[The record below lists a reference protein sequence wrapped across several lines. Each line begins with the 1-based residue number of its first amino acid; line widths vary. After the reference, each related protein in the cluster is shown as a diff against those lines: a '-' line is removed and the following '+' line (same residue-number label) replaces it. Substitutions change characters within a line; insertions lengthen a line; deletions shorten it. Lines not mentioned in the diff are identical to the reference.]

1 VRELTPQQQRAVDRR
16 DGSLFVHAGAGS
28 GKTSVLVERFV
39 RAARDDQAGVDGVL
53 AITFTDKAAAEMKL
67 RIRNRFAELGDR
79 DLARETE
86 RAWVSTIHGFCS
98 RVLRAHPL
106 AAGIDPE
113 YRVLDEGEAARLA
126 LQASEQAMEDFLGD
140 GSEPE
145 RLELI
150 AAYGPDRLGGLVR
163 DFHARRRAAGE
174 REPVLPVPGDDRDQR
189 EIACCRLLGELL
201 HAFSQRYAAV
211 KRGRSALDFDDLE
224 LLTRDLLRDNP
235 ALRDRY
241 RARFKHVLVDEL
253 QDVNPLQEQL
263 LELISD
269 GNLFTVGDE
278 LQSIYGFRH
287 ADVGVFRRRRAAAE
301 RDGRIEALTVNFRSR
316 AEILDV
322 IDAAFAEVFD
332 DFQPLEAPSDAERGE
347 EPLVEMMLV
356 DKSPARWKETL
367 GEDPWGTGDANLWRA
382 GEARLLAKRIEAI
395 AVAERRSYGDF
406 VILLRA
412 SSDAPLYERA
422 LRDRGVPT
430 YLAGGGG
437 YWGQQQVADVR
448 SYLAAVA
455 NPLDEVALIAAL
467 ASPLG
472 DVSLDGVVT
481 LGLEAKRAR
490 AHLWDVVRATGGSG
504 AVGTPLDA
512 LIAADAGA
520 APEPAAADAPDAPAG
535 ATAVADS
542 LSARDVAR
550 ITAFVQ
556 QLERDRV
563 DAPRIA
569 LEDLLDRAITDSGY
583 DRSVLTMPDGE
594 RRMAN
599 LRKLMRVAR
608 SFEDEEGRDLRGF
621 IDFLDEQRLIRPREG
636 EATLEGA
643 ELGAVRLMTIH
654 NAKGLEFPVVC
665 VADLGRDGREDD
677 ALLDLADDGRIALRI
692 ASLEDGLVDS
702 RDRAELREARREA
715 DDLEE
720 RRIMYVALTRA
731 EERLIV
737 SGAVDFEK
745 WPEAKP
751 LSAPANWLW
760 RGLVPDL
767 PDRVAGG
774 EVGGE
779 SVRDWQGRAARVA
792 WTVLAPATVD
802 LVLPAADRRPEP
814 LRDPADAQ
822 HMLALAPHFEPVP
835 APPALPVS
843 RLSYSALASYARC
856 GYRFHLERVAGL
868 HATEDVAPGADTL
881 WGAGEFGGDITAL
894 ARGTVV
900 HELLEHMDMA
910 TGVVPDDQRL
920 TAVIQAH
927 GGRASAE
934 TIADVR
940 RLVEGFAASPMRD
953 RLSRADSIRAEVP
966 FAFNLAGGER
976 SLLITGYLDVLA
988 REGDDVLVLDYKSD
1002 TLEGRD
1008 PATVVDERYSGQRTV
1023 YALAALRSGAQ
1034 RVEVAYSFLE
1044 RPDEVVAAVFTPAD
1058 APALEQRLTEL
1069 AEGLVAGRFEPSATP
1084 GADLCAGCPGRVAL
1098 CSWPPEKTYA

>member
-1 VRELTPQQQRAVDRR
+1 MRKPTTQQERAVDRR
-16 DGSLFVHAGAGS
+16 DGPLFVHAGAGS

-39 RAARDDQAGVDGVL
+39 RAALDDEAGVDSVL

-67 RIRNRFAELGDR
+67 RIRNRLAALGER
-79 DLARETE
+79 ELARETE

-126 LQASEQAMEDFLGD
+126 LQASEQAMEEFLGD
-140 GSEPE
+140 GSEPD
-145 RLELI
+145 RLELL
-150 AAYGPDRLGGLVR
+150 AAYGPDRLGQLLR

-174 REPVLPVPGDDRDQR
+174 SEPALPVPGDERDAR
-189 EIACCRLLGELL
+189 EIAACRLLSELL
-201 HAFSQRYAAV
+201 GLFNVRYAEL
-211 KRGRSALDFDDLE
+211 KRRRSALDFDDLE

-263 LELISD
+263 LELVSD
-269 GNLFTVGDE
+269 DNLFTVGDE

-287 ADVGVFRRRRAAAE
+287 ADVGVFRRRRADAE
-301 RDGRIEALTVNFRSR
+301 REDRIESLTVNFRSR
-316 AEILDV
+316 GEILDV
-322 IDAAFAEVFD
+322 IDAAFSEVFD
-332 DFQPLEAPSDAERGE
+332 DFQPLDAPPGTERGE
-347 EPLVEMMLV
+347 EPRVELLLA
-356 DKSPARWKETL
+356 DRSPARWKETHGDDPFGV
-367 GEDPWGTGDANLWRA
+367 GEANLWRA
-382 GEARLLAKRIEAI
+382 AEARLLAKRIESI
-395 AVAERRSYGDF
+395 AVAERRSWGDF

-412 SSDAPLYERA
+412 SSDALLYERA

-455 NPLDEVALIAAL
+455 NPLDEVAVIAAL

-472 DVSLDGVVT
+472 DVSLDAVVT
-481 LGLEAKRAR
+481 LGLEAKRAH
-490 AHLWDVVRATGGSG
+490 ANLWDVLRRAAGSAD
-504 AVGTPLDA
+504 AVT
-512 LIAADAGA
+512 ADAGA
-520 APEPAAADAPDAPAG
+520 AADPDAGATDPRGSADEAIAADA
-535 ATAVADS
+535 ADS
-542 LSARDVAR
+542 LSPRDRARVG
-550 ITAFVQ
+550 AFVQ
-556 QLERDRV
+556 RLERDRV

-583 DRSVLTMPDGE
+583 DAAVLTMPDGE

-643 ELGAVRLMTIH
+643 ELGAVRIMTIH

-665 VADLGRDGREDD
+665 VADLGREAREDD
-677 ALLDLADDGRIALRI
+677 ALLDIADDGRIALRI

-702 RDRAELREARREA
+702 RDRAELREARRDA

-720 RRIMYVALTRA
+720 RRIMYVAVTRA
-731 EERLIV
+731 EERLIL
-737 SGAVDFEK
+737 SGATDFEK
-745 WPEAKP
+745 WPDPKP
-751 LSAPANWLW
+751 LGAPANWLW
-760 RGLVPDL
+760 RALVPDL
-767 PDRVAGG
+767 PDRVASG

-779 SVRDWQGRAARVA
+779 SVRDWEGRPARIA
-792 WTVLAPATVD
+792 WTVCAPATVEA
-802 LVLPAADRRPEP
+802 VLPAADRAPEP
-814 LRDPADAQ
+814 LGDPADAQ

-835 APPALPVS
+835 APGALPVS

-868 HATEDVAPGADTL
+868 HATEDVVPGAD
-881 WGAGEFGGDITAL
+881 EFGGDISAL

-910 TGVVPDDQRL
+910 TGSVPGDERL
-920 TAVIQAH
+920 AAAIEAH

-934 TIADVR
+934 TLADVR
-940 RLVEGFAASPMRD
+940 RLVEGFASSAMRA
-953 RLSRADSIRAEVP
+953 RLATAQSVRMEVP
-966 FAFNLAGGER
+966 FAFNLAAGER

-988 REGDDVLVLDYKSD
+988 READRTLVLDYKTD
-1002 TLEGRD
+1002 ALEGRE
-1008 PATVVDERYSGQRTV
+1008 PASMIDDRYSGQRTV
-1023 YALAALRSGAQ
+1023 YGLAALRAGAAQ
-1034 RVEVAYSFLE
+1034 VEVAYSFLE
-1044 RPDEVVAAVFTPAD
+1044 RPDEVVSSLFTAAD
-1058 APALEQRLTEL
+1058 APALERRLVEL
-1069 AEGLVAGRFEPSATP
+1069 AEGLVTGRFEPSATP
-1084 GADLCAGCPGRVAL
+1084 GADLCAGCPGRAAL
-1098 CSWPPEKTYA
+1098 CSWPPERTYA

>member
-1 VRELTPQQQRAVDRR
+1 MRELTSQQQRAVDRR

-39 RAARDDQAGVDGVL
+39 RAARDDEAGVDGVL

-67 RIRNRFAELGDR
+67 RIRNRFAELGER
-79 DLARETE
+79 ALARETE

-126 LQASEQAMEDFLGD
+126 LQASERAMEEFLGD

-174 REPVLPVPGDDRDQR
+174 LEPALPVPADDRDAR
-189 EIACCRLLGELL
+189 EIAACRLLADLL
-201 HAFSQRYAAV
+201 STFNRRYAEL
-211 KRGRSALDFDDLE
+211 KRRRSALDFDDLE
-224 LLTRDLLRDNP
+224 LLTRDLLRDHP
-235 ALRDRY
+235 ALRERY

-263 LELISD
+263 LELVSNE
-269 GNLFTVGDE
+269 NLFTVGDE

-287 ADVGVFRRRRAAAE
+287 ADVGVFRRRRADAQSA
-301 RDGRIEALTVNFRSR
+301 DRIESLTVNFRSR
-316 AEILDV
+316 GEILDV
-322 IDAAFAEVFD
+322 IDAAFAQVFD
-332 DFQPLEAPSDAERGE
+332 DFQPLDAPAGAERGE
-347 EPLVEMMLV
+347 QPLVELLLV
-356 DKSPARWKETL
+356 DKVPQRWKETL
-367 GEDPWGTGDANLWRA
+367 GEDPFRMGDANLWRA
-382 GEARLLAKRIEAI
+382 AEARLLAKRIEAV
-395 AVAERRSYGDF
+395 ATAERRDYGDF

-437 YWGQQQVADVR
+437 YWAQQQVADIR

-467 ASPLG
+467 ASPMG
-472 DVSLDGVVT
+472 DVPLDTVVA
-481 LGLEAKRAR
+481 LGLEARTSKVSI
-490 AHLWDVVRATGGSG
+490 WQVVQPSEDQR
-504 AVGTPLDA
+504 
-512 LIAADAGA
+512 
-520 APEPAAADAPDAPAG
+520 
-535 ATAVADS
+535 
-542 LSARDVAR
+542 VAR
-550 ITAFVQ
+550 FVQ
-556 QLERDRV
+556 RLERDRA

-569 LEDLLDRAITDSGY
+569 LEDLLDRAVTDSGY
-583 DRSVLTMPDGE
+583 DRTVLTMADGE

-608 SFEDEEGRDLRGF
+608 SYEDEEGRDLRGF

-665 VADLGRDGREDD
+665 VADLGREGREDD

-702 RDRAELREARREA
+702 LDRAELREARRDA

-731 EERLIV
+731 QERLIV
-737 SGAVDFEK
+737 SGATDFEK
-745 WPEAKP
+745 WPDSKP
-751 LSAPANWLW
+751 LGAPANWLW
-760 RGLVPDL
+760 RALVPDL
-767 PDRVAGG
+767 PERVAGG

-779 SVRDWQGRAARVA
+779 SVLEWDGRPARVA
-792 WTVLAPATVD
+792 WTVCAPATAD
-802 LVLPAADRRPEP
+802 AVLPPGDRAPEP

-822 HMLALAPHFEPVP
+822 HILALAPHFEPAP
-835 APPALPVS
+835 APAALPVA
-843 RLSYSALASYARC
+843 RLSYSALSSYSRC

-868 HATEDVAPGADTL
+868 HATEDVVPGADD
-881 WGAGEFGGDITAL
+881 AGDISAL
-894 ARGTVV
+894 ARGSVV

-910 TGVVPDDQRL
+910 SGIVPDDERL
-920 TAVIQAH
+920 VAVVEAH

-934 TIADVR
+934 TVADVR
-940 RLVEGFAASPMRD
+940 RLVEGFAASPMRE
-953 RLSRADSIRAEVP
+953 RLGQAQNVRAEVP
-966 FAFNLAGGER
+966 FAFNLAAGER

-988 REGDDVLVLDYKSD
+988 REAGQTLVLDYKTD
-1002 TLEGRD
+1002 ALEGSD
-1008 PATVVDERYSGQRTV
+1008 PAELVEARYAGQRTV
-1023 YALAALRSGAQ
+1023 YALAALRAGAE

-1044 RPDEVVAAVFTPAD
+1044 RPDEVVSAVFTVAD
-1058 APALEQRLTEL
+1058 APALEQRLAEM
-1069 AEGLVAGRFEPSATP
+1069 AEGLVAGRFEPSPAP
-1084 GADLCAGCPGRVAL
+1084 GADLCAGCPGRAAL
-1098 CSWPPEKTYA
+1098 CSWPPERTYA

>member
-1 VRELTPQQQRAVDRR
+1 MKLTPQQQRAVDRR
-16 DGSLFVHAGAGS
+16 DGPLFVHAGAGS

-39 RAARDDQAGVDGVL
+39 RAAQDDGAGIDGVL

-67 RIRNRFAELGDR
+67 RIRNRFAELGER
-79 DLARETE
+79 ELARETE

-126 LQASEQAMEDFLGD
+126 LQASEQAMEDFLGQD
-140 GSEPE
+140 PDPE

-150 AAYGPDRLGGLVR
+150 AAYSPDRLGQLVR

-174 REPVLPVPGDDRDQR
+174 LQPRLPVPADDRDVR
-189 EIACCRLLGELL
+189 EITTCRLLAELVESFG
-201 HAFSQRYAAV
+201 ARYAEL
-211 KRGRSALDFDDLE
+211 KQRRSALDFDDLE

-235 ALRDRY
+235 SLRDRY
-241 RARFKHVLVDEL
+241 RSRFKHVLVDEL

-263 LELISD
+263 LDLIAD

-287 ADVGVFRRRRAAAE
+287 ADVGVFRRRRAEAE
-301 RDGRIEALTVNFRSR
+301 RGGRIESLTVNFRSR

-322 IDAAFAEVFD
+322 IDSAFSEAFD
-332 DFQPLEAPSDAERGE
+332 AFQPLDPPEGAERADD
-347 EPLVEMMLV
+347 PLVELLLV
-356 DKSPARWKETL
+356 DKSPVRWKDTL
-367 GEDPWGTGDANLWRA
+367 GDDPFNAADANVWRA
-382 GEARLLAKRIEAI
+382 AEARLLAKRIESI
-395 AVAERRSYGDF
+395 AVAERRSYGEF

-437 YWGQQQVADVR
+437 YWGQQQVADIR

-472 DVSLDGVVT
+472 DVSLDGVVA
-481 LGLEAKRAR
+481 LGLAAKRSHRNVWEALV
-490 AHLWDVVRATGGSG
+490 AGAGSAD
-504 AVGTPLDA
+504 AV
-512 LIAADAGA
+512 AADAGV
-520 APEPAAADAPDAPAG
+520 APDAAPAPD
-535 ATAVADS
+535 AVPAPDAAVAGSPTPGD
-542 LSARDVAR
+542 LAPRDRAR
-550 ITAFVQ
+550 IAAFVRR
-556 QLERDRV
+556 LERDRR

-569 LEDLLDRAITDSGY
+569 LEDLLDRTLTESGY
-583 DRSVLTMPDGE
+583 DRAVLGMPDGE

-608 SFEDEEGRDLRGF
+608 SFEAEEGRDLRGF

-665 VADLGRDGREDD
+665 VADLGREGREDD
-677 ALLDLADDGRIALRI
+677 ALLDIADDGRIALRI

-702 RDRAELREARREA
+702 RDRAELRDARREA

-731 EERLIV
+731 QERLIV
-737 SGAVDFEK
+737 SGATDLEK
-745 WPEAKP
+745 WPEPKP
-751 LSAPANWLW
+751 LGAPANWLW
-760 RGLVPDL
+760 RALAPDL
-767 PDRVAGG
+767 PERVAAGD
-774 EVGGE
+774 VGGE
-779 SVRDWQGRAARVA
+779 STRDWAGRPARTA
-792 WTVLAPATVD
+792 WTVCAPATAD
-802 LVLPAADRRPEP
+802 AVLPAEDRAPTP

-822 HMLALAPHFEPVP
+822 HMLALAPHFEPVRAP
-835 APPALPVS
+835 APLPVS

-868 HATEDVAPGADTL
+868 HATEDAVPGAD
-881 WGAGEFGGDITAL
+881 EVGDITAL

-910 TGVVPDDQRL
+910 AGTVPDDARI
-920 TAVIQAH
+920 AAAIEAH
-927 GGRASAE
+927 GGRVSAE
-934 TIADVR
+934 TVDDVR
-940 RLVEGFAASPMRD
+940 GLVQGFAGSPMRE
-953 RLSRADSIRAEVP
+953 RLGRAKGVRTEVP
-966 FAFNLAGGER
+966 FAFNVASGDR
-976 SLLITGYLDVLA
+976 TLLITGYLDVLA
-988 REGDDVLVLDYKSD
+988 REGESILVLDYKTD
-1002 TLEGRD
+1002 ALEGRD
-1008 PATVVDERYSGQRTV
+1008 PAAVCDERYGGQRTV
-1023 YALAALRSGAQ
+1023 YALAALRSGAD

-1044 RPDEVVAAVFTPAD
+1044 RPDEVVSSQFTAAD
-1058 APALEQRLTEL
+1058 MPALERRLGEL
-1069 AEGLVAGRFEPSATP
+1069 AEGIVAGRFEPSATP
-1084 GADLCAGCPGRVAL
+1084 GADLCAGCPGRPAL
-1098 CSWPPEKTYA
+1098 CSWPPERTYA

>member
-1 VRELTPQQQRAVDRR
+1 MRELTPQQQRAVDRR
-16 DGSLFVHAGAGS
+16 DGPLFVHAGAGS

-39 RAARDDQAGVDGVL
+39 RAAHDDEAGVDGVL

-67 RIRNRFAELGDR
+67 RIRNRFAELGER
-79 DLARETE
+79 ELARETE

-126 LQASEQAMEDFLGD
+126 LQAAEQALEDFLGAD
-140 GSEPE
+140 PQPD

-150 AAYGPDRLGGLVR
+150 AAYGPDRLGQLVR
-163 DFHARRRAAGE
+163 EFHARRRASGE
-174 REPVLPVPGDDRDQR
+174 SEPRLPVPDDDRDQR
-189 EIACCRLLGELL
+189 EIACCALLAEVLERFGARYGEL
-201 HAFSQRYAAV
+201 
-211 KRGRSALDFDDLE
+211 KRRRSALDFDDLE
-224 LLTRDLLRDNP
+224 LLTRDLLRDNA
-235 ALRDRY
+235 ALLERY
-241 RARFKHVLVDEL
+241 RSRFKHVLVDEL

-263 LELISD
+263 LDLIGGQDS
-269 GNLFTVGDE
+269 GTEPYLFTVGDE

-287 ADVGVFRRRRAAAE
+287 ADVGVFRRRRAQAE
-301 RDGRIEALTVNFRSR
+301 SDGRAEALTVNFRSR

-322 IDAAFAEVFD
+322 IDAAFSDVFED
-332 DFQPLEAPSDAERGE
+332 GFQPLDAPPGSERSE
-347 EPLVEMMLV
+347 EPHVELLLV
-356 DKSPARWKETL
+356 DKTRSRWKDTL
-367 GEDPWGTGDANLWRA
+367 GDDPFRAGDVPEWRA
-382 GEARLLAKRIEAI
+382 AEARLLAKRIEAI

-472 DVSLDGVVT
+472 DVSLDAVVA
-481 LGLEAKRAR
+481 LGLDAR
-490 AHLWDVVRATGGSG
+490 RGRGELWTVLR
-504 AVGTPLDA
+504 
-512 LIAADAGA
+512 
-520 APEPAAADAPDAPAG
+520 AAAEAQDEAISP
-535 ATAVADS
+535 
-542 LSARDVAR
+542 RDRRR
-550 ITAFVQ
+550 IAAFVQ
-556 QLERDRV
+556 RLERDRA
-563 DAPRIA
+563 DAPRVA
-569 LEDLLDRAITDSGY
+569 LEDLLDRAVTSSGY
-583 DRSVLTMPDGE
+583 DRAVLAMPDGE

-621 IDFLDEQRLIRPREG
+621 IDYLDEQRLIRPREG

-665 VADLGRDGREDD
+665 VADLGREGREDD

-702 RDRAELREARREA
+702 RDRAELREARRDA

-731 EERLIV
+731 EDRLIV
-737 SGAVDFEK
+737 SGATDFEK
-745 WPEAKP
+745 WPDAKP
-751 LSAPANWLW
+751 LGAPINWLW
-760 RGLVPDL
+760 RSLAPDL
-767 PDRVAGG
+767 ADRVAAG

-779 SVRDWQGRAARVA
+779 SVREWAGRPARVA
-792 WTVLAPATVD
+792 WAACAPATVEA
-802 LVLPAADRRPEP
+802 VLPAEDRAPEP

-822 HMLALAPHFEPVP
+822 HMLALAPHFEPVSTP
-835 APPALPVS
+835 NPLPVS
-843 RLSYSALASYARC
+843 RLSYSALASYGRC

-868 HATEDVAPGADTL
+868 HGDEVPGTPVAHGEIAATT
-881 WGAGEFGGDITAL
+881 
-894 ARGTVV
+894 RGVV
-900 HELLEHMDMA
+900 IHELLEHMDMT
-910 TGVVPDDQRL
+910 TGTIPDDARL
-920 TAVIQAH
+920 AEAIRAH
-927 GGRASAE
+927 GAVASDALV
-934 TIADVR
+934 ADVR
-940 RLVEGFAASPMRD
+940 RLVEGFAGSEMRERLARAASV
-953 RLSRADSIRAEVP
+953 RAEVP
-966 FAFNLAGGER
+966 FAFNLAAEDGGR
-976 SLLITGYLDVLA
+976 SLLVTGYLDVLA
-988 REGDDVLVLDYKSD
+988 QEAGQTLVLDYKSD
-1002 TLEGRD
+1002 ALEGAD
-1008 PATVVDERYSGQRTV
+1008 PEQIVTARYTGQRTV

-1034 RVEVAYSFLE
+1034 QVEVAYSFLE
-1044 RPDEVVAAVFTPAD
+1044 RPDQVVSALFTAAD
-1058 APALEQRLTEL
+1058 APALERRLGEL
-1069 AEGLVAGRFEPSATP
+1069 AEGLVAGRYEPSPHP
-1084 GADLCAGCPGRVAL
+1084 GRDLCAGCPGRAAL
-1098 CSWPPEKTYA
+1098 CSWPEEMTTA

>member
-1 VRELTPQQQRAVDRR
+1 MKLTPQQQRAVDRR
-16 DGSLFVHAGAGS
+16 DGPLFVHAGAGS

-39 RAARDDQAGVDGVL
+39 RAARDDDAGADGVL

-113 YRVLDEGEAARLA
+113 YRVLDDGEAARLA
-126 LQASEQAMEDFLGD
+126 LQASEQAMEDFLGGD
-140 GSEPE
+140 PAPD

-150 AAYGPDRLGGLVR
+150 AAYGPDRLGQLVR
-163 DFHARRRAAGE
+163 EFHARRRAAGE
-174 REPVLPVPGDDRDQR
+174 SEPRLPVPDDDRDQR
-189 EIACCRLLGELL
+189 EIAYCRLLADVLD
-201 HAFSQRYAAV
+201 AFSARYAEA
-211 KRGRSALDFDDLE
+211 KQRRSALDFDDLE

-235 ALRDRY
+235 ALRERY
-241 RARFKHVLVDEL
+241 QTRFKHVLVDEL

-263 LELISD
+263 LALVAD

-287 ADVGVFRRRRAAAE
+287 ADVGVFRRRRAEAE
-301 RDGRIEALTVNFRSR
+301 RAGRIEPLTVNFRSR

-322 IDAAFAEVFD
+322 IDAAFSNVFE
-332 DFQPLEAPSDAERGE
+332 DFQPLDAPEDAERTDPTLPGAGE
-347 EPLVEMMLV
+347 PRVELLLV
-356 DKSPARWKETL
+356 DKSGPRWKETL
-367 GEDPWGTGDANLWRA
+367 GEDAFRAGDAAEWRA
-382 GEARLLAKRIEAI
+382 AEARLLAKRIESI

-455 NPLDEVALIAAL
+455 NPLDEVALIAVL

-472 DVSLDGVVT
+472 DVSLDAVVA
-481 LGLEAKRAR
+481 LGLEAKRSRRDLWETIKAIDGGALSPR
-490 AHLWDVVRATGGSG
+490 DTAHIRG
-504 AVGTPLDA
+504 
-512 LIAADAGA
+512 
-520 APEPAAADAPDAPAG
+520 
-535 ATAVADS
+535 
-542 LSARDVAR
+542 
-550 ITAFVQ
+550 FVER
-556 QLERDRV
+556 LERDRA

-583 DRSVLTMPDGE
+583 DRAVLAMPDGE

-608 SFEDEEGRDLRGF
+608 SFEADEGRDLRGF
-621 IDFLDEQRLIRPREG
+621 IDHLDEQTLTRPREG

-665 VADLGRDGREDD
+665 VADLGREGREDD
-677 ALLDLADDGRIALRI
+677 ALLDLADDGRIALRM

-702 RDRAELREARREA
+702 RDRAELREAQRES

-720 RRIMYVALTRA
+720 RRVMYVALTRA
-731 EERLIV
+731 QERLIV
-737 SGAVDFEK
+737 SGATDFEK
-745 WPEAKP
+745 WPEAK
-751 LSAPANWLW
+751 LLGAPANWLW
-760 RGLVPDL
+760 RVLVPDL
-767 PDRVAGG
+767 PERVADG

-779 SVRDWQGRAARVA
+779 ATLDWMGHPARVA
-792 WTVLAPATVD
+792 WTVCAPATVD
-802 LVLPAADRRPEP
+802 AVLPADDRAPEP

-822 HMLALAPHFEPVP
+822 HMLALAPHFEPIAVAA
-835 APPALPVS
+835 APPVS
-843 RLSYSALASYARC
+843 RLSYSALASYGRC

-868 HATEDVAPGADTL
+868 HATGEVLPGADQV
-881 WGAGEFGGDITAL
+881 GDISAL
-894 ARGTVV
+894 ARGSVV
-900 HELLEHMDMA
+900 HELLEHMDMGSGA
-910 TGVVPDDQRL
+910 VPDDERI
-920 TAVIQAH
+920 AEVIRAH
-927 GGRASAE
+927 GGGGADE
-934 TIADVR
+934 TRADVR
-940 RLVEGFAASPMRD
+940 RLVEGFARSPLRE
-953 RLSRADSIRAEVP
+953 RLGRAHSVRAEVP
-966 FAFNLAGGER
+966 FAFNLGA
-976 SLLITGYLDVLA
+976 LLMTGYLDVLA
-988 REGDDVLVLDYKSD
+988 GEGEQTLIVDYKTD
-1002 TLEGRD
+1002 ALDGRE
-1008 PATVVDERYSGQRTV
+1008 PAAVCDERYAGQRTV
-1023 YALAALRSGAQ
+1023 YALAGLRTGAE

-1044 RPDEVVAAVFTPAD
+1044 RPNEVVSSLFTAAD
-1058 APALEQRLTEL
+1058 AAALERRLTEL
-1069 AEGLVAGRFEPSATP
+1069 AEGLVAGRFEPSPTP
-1084 GADLCAGCPGRVAL
+1084 GADLCAGCPGRAAL
-1098 CSWPPEKTYA
+1098 CSWPEEMTSA

>member
-1 VRELTPQQQRAVDRR
+1 MKELTPQQERAVDRR
-16 DGSLFVHAGAGS
+16 DGPLFVHAGAGS

-39 RAARDDQAGVDGVL
+39 RAARDDEAGVDGVL

-67 RIRNRFAELGDR
+67 RIRKRFAELGNR

-126 LQASEQAMEDFLGD
+126 LQASEQAMEAFLGD
-140 GSEPE
+140 GAEPD

-174 REPVLPVPGDDRDQR
+174 REPELPVPGDDRDAR
-189 EIACCRLLGELL
+189 EIACCRLLAELL
-201 HAFSQRYAAV
+201 RGFTDRYAAL
-211 KRGRSALDFDDLE
+211 KRARSALDFDDLE

-241 RARFKHVLVDEL
+241 RARFKHMLVDEL

-269 GNLFTVGDE
+269 HNLFAVGDE

-287 ADVGVFRRRRAAAE
+287 ADVGVFRRRRAEAE
-301 RDGRIEALTVNFRSR
+301 RAGRIESLTVNFRSR

-322 IDAAFAEVFD
+322 IDAAFSDVFD
-332 DFQPLEAPSDAERGE
+332 GFQPLDAPDDAERGQ
-347 EPLVEMMLV
+347 EPLVEMLLV
-356 DKSPARWKETL
+356 DKNPGRWRDTL
-367 GEDPWGTGDANLWRA
+367 GEDPFRAGDANIWRA
-382 GEARLLAKRIEAI
+382 AEARLLAKRIESI

-412 SSDAPLYERA
+412 SSDAGLYERA

-437 YWGQQQVADVR
+437 YWAHQQVADVR
-448 SYLAAVA
+448 AYLAAVA

-472 DVSLDGVVT
+472 DVSLDGVVA
-481 LGLEAKRAR
+481 LGLEAKRSR
-490 AHLWDVVRATGGSG
+490 SHLWDVLRAAAGS
-504 AVGTPLDA
+504 AETGTPLDV

-520 APEPAAADAPDAPAG
+520 APEAPVPHESPVPDAPA
-535 ATAVADS
+535 APDA
-542 LSARDVAR
+542 LSSRDRAR
-550 ITAFVQ
+550 IAALVQ
-556 QLERDRV
+556 HLQRDRV

-583 DRSVLTMPDGE
+583 DRAVLTMPDGE

-599 LRKLMRVAR
+599 LRKLMGVAR
-608 SFEDEEGRDLRGF
+608 SFEEEEGRDLRGF

-677 ALLDLADDGRIALRI
+677 ALLDLADDGRIALKI
-692 ASLEDGLVDS
+692 GTLEDGLVDS
-702 RDRAELREARREA
+702 RDRAELREARRDA

-737 SGAVDFEK
+737 GGAVDFER

-760 RGLVPDL
+760 RALVPDL
-767 PDRVAGG
+767 PEHVAAG

-779 SVRDWQGRAARVA
+779 SARDWHGRAARVA
-792 WTVLAPATVD
+792 WTVCAPATVD
-802 LVLPAADRRPEP
+802 LVLPA
-814 LRDPADAQ
+814 
-822 HMLALAPHFEPVP
+822 
-835 APPALPVS
+835 
-843 RLSYSALASYARC
+843 
-856 GYRFHLERVAGL
+856 
-868 HATEDVAPGADTL
+868 
-881 WGAGEFGGDITAL
+881 
-894 ARGTVV
+894 
-900 HELLEHMDMA
+900 
-910 TGVVPDDQRL
+910 
-920 TAVIQAH
+920 
-927 GGRASAE
+927 
-934 TIADVR
+934 
-940 RLVEGFAASPMRD
+940 
-953 RLSRADSIRAEVP
+953 
-966 FAFNLAGGER
+966 
-976 SLLITGYLDVLA
+976 
-988 REGDDVLVLDYKSD
+988 
-1002 TLEGRD
+1002 
-1008 PATVVDERYSGQRTV
+1008 
-1023 YALAALRSGAQ
+1023 
-1034 RVEVAYSFLE
+1034 
-1044 RPDEVVAAVFTPAD
+1044 
-1058 APALEQRLTEL
+1058 
-1069 AEGLVAGRFEPSATP
+1069 
-1084 GADLCAGCPGRVAL
+1084 
-1098 CSWPPEKTYA
+1098 

>member
-16 DGSLFVHAGAGS
+16 DGPLFVHAGAGS

-39 RAARDDQAGVDGVL
+39 RVARDDQADVDGVL

-67 RIRNRFAELGDR
+67 RIRNRFAELGER

-113 YRVLDEGEAARLA
+113 YRVLDEGEAARLT
-126 LQASEQAMEDFLGD
+126 LQASERAMEDFLGQ
-140 GSEPE
+140 GSEPD

-150 AAYGPDRLGGLVR
+150 AAYRPDALGQLVR

-174 REPVLPVPGDDRDQR
+174 SEPTLPVPDDDRDPR
-189 EIACCRLLGELL
+189 EIASCRLLSELL
-201 HAFSQRYAAV
+201 DAFNGRFAEL
-211 KRGRSALDFDDLE
+211 KRRRSALDFDDLE

-241 RARFKHVLVDEL
+241 RARFKQVLVDEL

-263 LELISD
+263 LELVSND
-269 GNLFTVGDE
+269 NLFTVGDE

-287 ADVGVFRRRRAAAE
+287 ADVGVFRRRRAEAE
-301 RDGRIEALTVNFRSR
+301 RSGRIESLTVNFRSR
-316 AEILDV
+316 GEILDV

-332 DFQPLEAPSDAERGE
+332 DFQPLDAPADAERGDTLTSQGTG
-347 EPLVEMMLV
+347 EPLVELLLV
-356 DKSPARWKETL
+356 DKSPARWKDTL
-367 GEDPWGTGDANLWRA
+367 GEDPFRAGPDAKPWRA
-382 GEARLLAKRIEAI
+382 AEARLLAKRIQAI
-395 AVAERRSYGDF
+395 AEAERRSYGDF

-437 YWGQQQVADVR
+437 YWAQQQVADVR

-472 DVSLDGVVT
+472 DVSLDAVVT
-481 LGLEAKRAR
+481 IGLDAKRSR
-490 AHLWDVVRATGGSG
+490 SNLWDALRAAAGSAD
-504 AVGTPLDA
+504 AVT
-512 LIAADAGA
+512 ADAGA
-520 APEPAAADAPDAPAG
+520 AADPDAPSPGAAADPHPHHALG
-535 ATAVADS
+535 S
-542 LSARDVAR
+542 LGPRDRAR
-550 ITAFVQ
+550 IGAFVQ
-556 QLERDRV
+556 RLERDRR
-563 DAPRIA
+563 DAPRLA

-583 DRSVLTMPDGE
+583 DRAVLTMPDGE

-608 SFEDEEGRDLRGF
+608 SFEDDEGRDLRGF
-621 IDFLDEQRLIRPREG
+621 IDFLDEQQLIRPREG

-643 ELGAVRLMTIH
+643 ELGAVRIMTIH

-665 VADLGRDGREDD
+665 VADLGREGREDD

-692 ASLEDGLVDS
+692 ASLEEGLVDS
-702 RDRAELREARREA
+702 RDRAELREARRDA

-720 RRIMYVALTRA
+720 RRIMYVAVTRA

-737 SGAVDFEK
+737 SGATDFEK

-751 LSAPANWLW
+751 LGAPANWLW
-760 RGLVPDL
+760 RALVPDL
-767 PDRVAGG
+767 PQHVAAG

-779 SVRDWQGRAARVA
+779 SVREWEGRPARVE
-792 WTVLAPATVD
+792 WTVCGAATID
-802 LVLPAADRRPEP
+802 AVLPAADRAPEP
-814 LRDPADAQ
+814 PRDPADAQ

-835 APPALPVS
+835 APSPLPVS

-868 HATEDVAPGADTL
+868 HATGEPVPGAD
-881 WGAGEFGGDITAL
+881 EYGGDISAL

-900 HELLEHMDMA
+900 HELLEHMDMTSGLA
-910 TGVVPDDQRL
+910 PDDERL
-920 TAVIQAH
+920 AAVIQAH
-927 GGRASAE
+927 GGRASAA
-934 TIADVR
+934 TVADVR
-940 RLVEGFAASPMRD
+940 RLIEGFAASPVRE
-953 RLSRADSIRAEVP
+953 RLGRAQSVRTELP
-966 FAFNLAGGER
+966 FAFNLAAGDR
-976 SLLITGYLDVLA
+976 SLLITGYIDVLA
-988 REGDDVLVLDYKSD
+988 REEGQTLVVDYKTD
-1002 TLEGRD
+1002 ALDGRD
-1008 PATVVDERYSGQRTV
+1008 PAALVDDNYAGQRTV
-1023 YALAALRSGAQ
+1023 YALAALRSGAE
-1034 RVEVAYSFLE
+1034 RVEVVYSFLE
-1044 RPDEVVAAVFTPAD
+1044 KPADVVSAVFTAAD
-1058 APALEQRLTEL
+1058 APALEHRLVEL
-1069 AEGLVAGRFEPSATP
+1069 AQGLVSGRFEPSPTP
-1084 GADLCAGCPGRVAL
+1084 GADLCAGCPGRAAL
-1098 CSWPPEKTYA
+1098 CSWPPERTYA

>member
-1 VRELTPQQQRAVDRR
+1 MREPTPQQQRAVDRR
-16 DGSLFVHAGAGS
+16 DGPLFVHAGAGS

-39 RAARDDQAGVDGVL
+39 RAARDDEAGVDGVL

-79 DLARETE
+79 ELARETE

-113 YRVLDEGEAARLA
+113 YRVLDEGEAARLG
-126 LQASEQAMEDFLGD
+126 LQAGEQAMEEFLGD
-140 GSEPE
+140 GPDPE

-150 AAYGPDRLGGLVR
+150 AAYGPDRLGQLVR

-174 REPVLPVPGDDRDQR
+174 LEPSLPVPADDRDAR
-189 EIACCRLLGELL
+189 ETACCRLLAELL
-201 HAFSQRYAAV
+201 ATFNRRYAEA
-211 KRGRSALDFDDLE
+211 KRRRSALDFDDLE

-263 LELISD
+263 LDLISND
-269 GNLFTVGDE
+269 NLFTVGDE

-287 ADVGVFRRRRAAAE
+287 ADVRVFRRRRAEAE
-301 RDGRIEALTVNFRSR
+301 RAGRIESLTVNFRSR
-316 AEILDV
+316 GEILDV
-322 IDAAFAEVFD
+322 IDAAFSEVFD
-332 DFQPLEAPSDAERGE
+332 GFQPLDAPGDAERAE
-347 EPLVEMMLV
+347 EPLVELLLT
-356 DKSPARWKETL
+356 DKSPARWKDTL
-367 GEDPWGTGDANLWRA
+367 GEDPFRTGDAILWRA
-382 GEARLLAKRIEAI
+382 AEARLLAKRIQSVAE
-395 AVAERRSYGDF
+395 AERRSYGDF

-472 DVSLDGVVT
+472 DASLDTVVT
-481 LGLEAKRAR
+481 LGLEARNAKRSI
-490 AHLWDVVRATGGSG
+490 WDVAQESELPRVRS
-504 AVGTPLDA
+504 
-512 LIAADAGA
+512 
-520 APEPAAADAPDAPAG
+520 
-535 ATAVADS
+535 
-542 LSARDVAR
+542 
-550 ITAFVQ
+550 FVERLQ
-556 QLERDRV
+556 RDRR

-569 LEDLLDRAITDSGY
+569 LEDLLDRAITDSRY
-583 DRSVLTMPDGE
+583 DGTVLTMPDGE

-608 SFEDEEGRDLRGF
+608 SFEEEEGRDLRGF

-636 EATLEGA
+636 EATLEGT

-665 VADLGRDGREDD
+665 VADLGREGREDD
-677 ALLDLADDGRIALRI
+677 ALLDLADDGRIVLKI

-720 RRIMYVALTRA
+720 RRVMYVALTRA
-731 EERLIV
+731 QDRLIV
-737 SGAVDFEK
+737 SGATDFEK

-751 LSAPANWLW
+751 LGAPANWLW
-760 RGLVPDL
+760 RALVPDL
-767 PDRVAGG
+767 PGRVAAG

-779 SVRDWQGRAARVA
+779 SVLDWRGRPARVA
-792 WTVLAPATVD
+792 WTVCAPATVD
-802 LVLPAADRRPEP
+802 LVLPPGDRAPEP

-822 HMLALAPHFEPVP
+822 HMLALAPHFEPVR
-835 APPALPVS
+835 APRALPVS

-868 HATEDVAPGADTL
+868 HATEDVVPGAD
-881 WGAGEFGGDITAL
+881 EFGGDIGAL

-910 TGVVPDDQRL
+910 TGAVPDDERL
-920 TAVIQAH
+920 AAVIEAH

-934 TIADVR
+934 TIAGVR
-940 RLVEGFAASPMRD
+940 GLVAGFAASPTRARLAAAHSMRT
-953 RLSRADSIRAEVP
+953 EVP
-966 FAFNLAGGER
+966 FAFNLAAGER
-976 SLLITGYLDVLA
+976 SLLMTGYLDVLA
-988 REGDDVLVLDYKSD
+988 REQDQTLVLDYKSD
-1002 TLEGRD
+1002 VLEDRD
-1008 PATVVDERYSGQRTV
+1008 PATLVDERYAGQRTV
-1023 YALAALRSGAQ
+1023 YALAALRAGAE

-1044 RPDEVVAAVFTPAD
+1044 RPGEVVSAVVSRAD
-1058 APALEQRLTEL
+1058 APALEQRLAEM
-1069 AEGLVAGRFEPSATP
+1069 AEGLVAGRFEPSAAP
-1084 GADLCAGCPGRVAL
+1084 GADLCAGCPGRAAL
-1098 CSWPPEKTYA
+1098 CSWPPEKTCA

>member
-1 VRELTPQQQRAVDRR
+1 VKELTPQQQRAVDRR
-16 DGSLFVHAGAGS
+16 DGPLFVHAGAGS

-39 RAARDDQAGVDGVL
+39 RAARDDEAGVDGVL

-67 RIRNRFAELGDR
+67 RIRNRFVELGER
-79 DLARETE
+79 ALARETE

-140 GSEPE
+140 GSEPD

-150 AAYGPDRLGGLVR
+150 AAYGPDRLGQLVR

-174 REPVLPVPGDDRDQR
+174 TEPSLPVPDDDRDQR
-189 EIACCRLLGELL
+189 EIASCRLLADLLSAFGRRYGEL
-201 HAFSQRYAAV
+201 
-211 KRGRSALDFDDLE
+211 KRRRSALDFDDLE

-241 RARFKHVLVDEL
+241 RARFEHVLVDEL

-263 LELISD
+263 LELVSD
-269 GNLFTVGDE
+269 ANLFTVGDE

-287 ADVGVFRRRRAAAE
+287 ADVGVFRRRRADAE
-301 RDGRIEALTVNFRSR
+301 RAGRIESLTVNFRSR

-322 IDAAFAEVFD
+322 VDAAFTEVFE
-332 DFQPLEAPSDAERGE
+332 DFQPLDAPADAERGE
-347 EPLVEMMLV
+347 EPLVELLLV
-356 DKSPARWKETL
+356 DKSPARWKDTL
-367 GEDPWGTGDANLWRA
+367 GEDPFGAGDANVWRA
-382 GEARLLAKRIEAI
+382 AEARLLAKRIQAI
-395 AVAERRSYGDF
+395 AEAERRSYGDF

-422 LRDRGVPT
+422 LRDRGLPT

-437 YWGQQQVADVR
+437 YWAQQQVADVR

-472 DVSLDGVVT
+472 DVSLDGVVA
-481 LGLEAKRAR
+481 LGLDAKRR
-490 AHLWDVVRATGGSG
+490 RSNLWDALRAAAGSAD
-504 AVGTPLDA
+504 AVTT
-512 LIAADAGA
+512 DAGA
-520 APEPAAADAPDAPAG
+520 AADAALVSDA
-535 ATAVADS
+535 
-542 LSARDVAR
+542 LSPRDRAR
-550 ITAFVQ
+550 IGAFVQ
-556 QLERDRV
+556 RLDRDRH
-563 DAPRIA
+563 DAARIA

-583 DRSVLTMPDGE
+583 DRAVLTMPDGE

-599 LRKLMRVAR
+599 LRKLMGVAR
-608 SFEDEEGRDLRGF
+608 SFEEEEGRDLRGF

-643 ELGAVRLMTIH
+643 ELGAVRIMTIH

-692 ASLEDGLVDS
+692 ASLEEGLVDS
-702 RDRAELREARREA
+702 RDRAELREARRDA

-731 EERLIV
+731 QERLIV
-737 SGAVDFEK
+737 SGATDMEK

-751 LSAPANWLW
+751 LGAPANWLW
-760 RGLVPDL
+760 RALVPDL
-767 PDRVAGG
+767 PDHVAGG

-779 SVRDWQGRAARVA
+779 STRDWQGRPARLA
-792 WTVLAPATVD
+792 WTICAPATIE
-802 LVLPAADRRPEP
+802 LVLPGADRTPEP
-814 LRDPADAQ
+814 LKDPADAQ

-835 APPALPVS
+835 APGPLPVS

-868 HATEDVAPGADTL
+868 HATEDVVPGAD
-881 WGAGEFGGDITAL
+881 EFGGDISAL

-910 TGVVPDDQRL
+910 TGTVPDEDRVG
-920 TAVIQAH
+920 AVIQAH

-934 TIADVR
+934 TLADVR
-940 RLVEGFAASPMRD
+940 QLVEGFAASPMRD
-953 RLSRADSIRAEVP
+953 RLGRAQSVRTEVP
-966 FAFNLAGGER
+966 FAFNLAAGER

-988 REGDDVLVLDYKSD
+988 RESGRTLVLDYKTD
-1002 TLEGRD
+1002 ALEDRD
-1008 PATVVDERYSGQRTV
+1008 PETVIDDRYAGQRTV
-1023 YALAALRSGAQ
+1023 YALAALRAGADE
-1034 RVEVAYSFLE
+1034 VEVAYSFLE
-1044 RPDEVVAAVFTPAD
+1044 RPDQVVSAVFTAAD
-1058 APALEQRLTEL
+1058 APALERRLVEM
-1069 AEGLVAGRFEPSATP
+1069 AEGLVAGRFEPSPTP
-1084 GADLCAGCPGRVAL
+1084 GADLCAGCPGRAAL
-1098 CSWPPEKTYA
+1098 CSWPPERTYA